1 MSTVI
6 WNHVQLFCHYWTLY
20 IQRVTIN
27 QMLKTLRKKKFHL
40 LLNRCRLIFPAM
52 IPKTIVYNNY
62 LHSIYHVLGVIH
74 NARKYM
80 EHMWGLYSDIMLLYY
95 MKDLRITEFSIC
107 KRFIESVFRIYC
119 GTIIYTHFL
128 NWLFA

>member
-1 MSTVI
+1 MSANVHCNLKSCSI
-6 WNHVQLFCHYWTLY
+6 VLPLLNTLHSKGH
-20 IQRVTIN
+20 N
-27 QMLKTLRKKKFHL
+27 QSNVKNTQEKKFHL

-74 NARKYM
+74 NAGKYM

-107 KRFIESVFRIYC
+107 KKFIESVFRIYC

-128 NWLFA
+128 N

>member
-20 IQRVTIN
+20 IQGVTIN
-27 QMLKTLRKKKFHL
+27 QMLKYSGKKFHL
-40 LLNRCRLIFPAM
+40 LLNQCRLFFPAM
-52 IPKTIVYNNY
+52 ISKTIVYNNY

-74 NARKYM
+74 NAGKYM
-80 EHMWGLYSDIMLLYY
+80 EHMWALYSDIMLVYY

-107 KRFIESVFRIYC
+107 KKLIESVFHIYC
-119 GTIIYTHFL
+119 GTIIYNHFL
-128 NWLFA
+128 NWLFT